1 MSNLNT
7 LLTLTQRAVALT
19 HHQHTWSFPMQTPT
33 GTVYLHAHKVGVR
46 VVRWEQPSVQATI
59 DVTPPFGWRFGAEY
73 DADGV
78 YVVLLQRAVLQGL
91 VKGTLNLIVPHD
103 AHLVLRLQ
111 DCLLTLD
118 QVNGTLE
125 LPPMAT
131 AGDAYLPSSSR

>member
-1 MSNLNT
+1 M
-7 LLTLTQRAVALT
+7 
-19 HHQHTWSFPMQTPT
+19 
-33 GTVYLHAHKVGVR
+33 
-46 VVRWEQPSVQATI
+46 VRWEQPSVQATI

-73 DADGV
+73 NADGV

-125 LPPMAT
+125 LPRWLRQGMLTCPPPVVKRYAT
-131 AGDAYLPSSSR
+131 V